1 MIIKEMKMQQRTK
14 KKYFLEEE
22 FNETLDR
29 VNKITQES
37 VKAAL
42 ARADNQDMAIII
54 KSYTFNCT
62 GALY

>member
-37 VKAAL
+37 VKGAL
-42 ARADNQDMAIII
+42 GRADNQEMAIII